1 MQNVSICMPATC
13 WRYRRVTKFLL
24 VMKLTALFLITG
36 IMSVSANAISQQIN
50 FSGQNVSLEK
60 VIGSVEKQ
68 TSFVFMYSEQ
78 LLRTAKPVSIKAV
91 NTPLDKFLAD
101 VFRGQPL
108 KYIVKGNSIFISAK
122 AEVVTPISELLK
134 IVELQP
140 VTGRV
145 LSEDGKPLGGA
156 SVTIKNGKSS
166 VMTDADGR
174 FRIQAKEGDILLVTF
189 VGFDS
194 REYKISGA
202 IIDKA
207 KQNPGAEMADLTFQL
222 PLSNS
227 KLDEIQVIAY
237 GTTTVR
243 MNTGSVAKMKGEDI
257 RKQPVD
263 NPLLALGG
271 RMPGVQIAQTGG
283 LAGAPVSIV
292 IRGKNSLGA
301 SSDPLYVVD
310 GVPFAHSLSGIT
322 FASGITAQSLGGL
335 INANVRTNPFV
346 AINPAD
352 IESIEV
358 LKDADAT
365 AIYGS
370 RGANGVV
377 LITTRKA
384 KSGKASVDAS
394 FYTGWGRPTRMP
406 EFMNTKQYVAM
417 RKEALKNDNLPVD
430 KTNAPD
436 LVDWDT
442 TRYTNWS
449 DMLMPNKARSTDAQV
464 RLSGGSQQTQFS
476 LASGFHRETPIYT
489 GNMKD
494 DRVSF
499 RSNIQ
504 HRSIDNKFH
513 LAFNM
518 GYSSDKNNSIL
529 TDLMQLINTIPNAP
543 HPYDDK
549 GNLVWRDNGVN
560 FSNPMAQLLKPYI
573 GKTENLI
580 GNLNLKYNVME
591 GLQLRLDAGYTAM
604 TLDQRSAN
612 PVIAQTP
619 FGATAPISSADFYD
633 QTHKNWIIEPQA
645 EYTKRLGLGKL
656 QVMVGTS
663 FQEQVN
669 EGTSITATNYS
680 NDALMEYPGAAS
692 NKSVSTSF
700 SKYHYAALFGR
711 INYNW
716 DSKYLVNF
724 SARRDGSSRFGPGKQ
739 FGNFGAVGAAWVF
752 SEESFMKD
760 IHFLHFGKLRASMG
774 ITGNDRIGDY
784 AYLPLWSATTSG
796 VPYQD
801 MNGLYPTKLFNPDF
815 AWERNRKWEA
825 AIELSFLQDRIFF
838 SADYYLNRTDNQLTG
853 LVLPAQ
859 VGFLNITANR
869 DAIIQNSGWELMLN
883 TTNVQNKDFSWKT
896 SFNITIPKNKLIAY
910 PGLENTSYASSLAI
924 GLPITINK
932 SIPFYGVDPQTGI
945 YKLAGI
951 STPKD
956 QTAINNMAPKFYGG
970 LQNTIEYKNFSLD
983 FFFHFNKQKGKSSIQ
998 FQAPGGRIN
1007 QTVEML
1013 NRWQKPNDITNVQ
1026 RYSTKGEAVTTY
1038 SYYANYS
1045 EARIVDASYIRLRN
1059 MSLSYRFNK
1068 SMVQKMN
1075 MQDLRVYFQ
1084 GQNLLTF
1091 TPYDISDPETMNL
1104 SSMPPIRML
1113 TFGLQV
1119 VF

>member
-1 MQNVSICMPATC
+1 
-13 WRYRRVTKFLL
+13 
-24 VMKLTALFLITG
+24 MKLTAFFLMAG
-36 IMSVSANAISQQIN
+36 IMSVAANAVSQQIS
-50 FSGQNVSLEK
+50 FSGKDVSLEK

-68 TSFVFMYSEQ
+68 TSFVFMYTEQ

-108 KYIVKGNSIFISAK
+108 KYIIKGNSIFISAK
-122 AEVVTPISELLK
+122 PVISSPISELLY
-134 IVELQP
+134 VQDLQP
-140 VTGRV
+140 VSGRV
-145 LSEDGKPLGGA
+145 LSADGKPLGGA
-156 SVTIKNGKSS
+156 SVMVKNGKSS
-166 VMTDADGR
+166 VMTDAEGR
-174 FRIQAKEGDILLVTF
+174 FRIQVKEGDVLLVSF
-189 VGFDS
+189 VGYDT
-194 REYKISGA
+194 RELKISAA
-202 IIDKA
+202 IIEKA
-207 KQNPGAEMADLTFQL
+207 KQDPATEIADLTFQL

-243 MNTGSVAKMKGEDI
+243 MNTGTVAKMKGEDI

-271 RMPGVQIAQTGG
+271 RLPGVQIAQTGG
-283 LAGAPVSIV
+283 LAGAPVSVV

-301 SSDPLYVVD
+301 SSDPLYVID
-310 GVPFAHSLSGIT
+310 GVPFAHSLSSVT

-394 FYTGWGRPTRMP
+394 FYTGWGRPTRLP
-406 EFMNTKQYVAM
+406 EFMNTKEYVAM
-417 RKEALKNDNLPVD
+417 RLEALKNDNLTPNE
-430 KTNAPD
+430 TNAPD
-436 LVDWDT
+436 LTLWDT
-442 TRYTNWS
+442 TRYTDWS
-449 DMLMPNKARSTDAQV
+449 KTLLGNKARSTDAQV

-476 LASGFHRETPIYT
+476 IAAGYHRESPVFT
-489 GNMKD
+489 GNMHD

-499 RSNIQ
+499 RSNFQ
-504 HRSIDNKFH
+504 HRSQDNKFQV
-513 LAFNM
+513 AFNV
-518 GYSSDKNNSIL
+518 GYSSDKNNIIT
-529 TDLMQLINTIPNAP
+529 TDLTQLLNTLPNSP
-543 HPYDDK
+543 QPYDEQ
-549 GNLVWRDNGVN
+549 GNLVWRDKGIN
-560 FSNPMAQLLKPYI
+560 FLNPMANLYKTYV
-573 GKTENLI
+573 GKTDNLI

-604 TLDQRSAN
+604 TLDQRTAN
-612 PVIAQTP
+612 PLKAQSPYGVNPT
-619 FGATAPISSADFYD
+619 SSADFYD
-633 QTHKNWIIEPQA
+633 QIHKNWIIEPQA
-645 EYTKRLGLGKL
+645 EYTKKLGLGKL
-656 QVMVGTS
+656 QVMVGAS
-663 FQEQVN
+663 FQEQLN
-669 EGTSITATNYS
+669 EGTSITATGFS
-680 NDALMEYPGAAS
+680 NDDLMEFPGLAS
-692 NKSVSTSF
+692 SKAVSNSF

-716 DSKYLVNF
+716 DSKYLLNF

-752 SEESFMKD
+752 TEEGFMKD

-774 ITGNDRIGDY
+774 VTGNDRIGDY
-784 AYLPLWSATTSG
+784 QYLPLWSATTAAI
-796 VPYQD
+796 PYQNL
-801 MNGLYPTKLFNPDF
+801 NGLLPSKLYNPDF

-869 DAIIQNSGWELMLN
+869 DAIIQNNGWELMLN
-883 TTNVQNKDFSWKT
+883 TTNIRQKDFSWKT
-896 SFNITIPKNKLIAY
+896 SFNISLPKNKLIAY
-910 PGLENTSYASSLAI
+910 PGLENTSYANSLVI

-932 SIPFYGVDPQTGI
+932 SIPMYGVDPETGI
-945 YKLAGI
+945 YKLAGM
-951 STPKD
+951 STPRD

-970 LQNTIEYKNFSLD
+970 LQNTIEYKGFSLD
-983 FFFHFNKQKGKSSIQ
+983 FFFHFNKQKGRSSLL
-998 FQAPGGRIN
+998 FQAPGGRTN
-1007 QTVEML
+1007 QPVEML
-1013 NRWQKPNDITNVQ
+1013 ARWQKPGDNTDVQ
-1026 RYSTKGEAVTTY
+1026 KYSTTGTAVTTY

-1059 MSLSYRFNK
+1059 LSLSYRFNK
-1068 SMVQKMN
+1068 SIVQQMKA
-1075 MQDLRVYFQ
+1075 QDLRVYVQ

-1091 TPYDISDPETMNL
+1091 TSYKISDPETMNL
-1104 SSMPPIRML
+1104 SSMPPIRL
-1113 TFGLQV
+1113 ITVGVQV